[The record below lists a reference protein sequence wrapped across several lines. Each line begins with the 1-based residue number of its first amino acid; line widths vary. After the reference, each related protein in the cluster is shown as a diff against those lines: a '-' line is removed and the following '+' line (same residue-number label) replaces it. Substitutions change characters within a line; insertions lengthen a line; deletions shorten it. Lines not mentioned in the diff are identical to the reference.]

1 MADTTGGV
9 IERELLDEPHVV
21 GRRVPVRS
29 LYAAVEESG
38 ASPSAVAAQF
48 DMEPAT
54 VHRALAY
61 AHDHPEEMASVRAE
75 REAAF
80 EAFREERAAAANGAD

>member
-9 IERELLDEPHVV
+9 IERELLDEPHVA
-21 GRRVPVRS
+21 GRRVPVRA
-29 LYAAVEESG
+29 LYAAVEEGG
-38 ASPSAVAAQF
+38 ATPSAVAAQF
-48 DMEPAT
+48 DIGPAT

-61 AHDHPEEMASVRAE
+61 AHDNPEEMESVRTE

-80 EAFREERAAAANGAD
+80 EAFREERASNAAD